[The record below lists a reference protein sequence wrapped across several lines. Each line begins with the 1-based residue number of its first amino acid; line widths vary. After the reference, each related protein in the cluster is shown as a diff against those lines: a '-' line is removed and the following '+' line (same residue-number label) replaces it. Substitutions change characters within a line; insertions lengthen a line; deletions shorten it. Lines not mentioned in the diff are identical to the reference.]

1 MAANGA
7 SAWRQLTPFPLY
19 LAIFFLLGANEVEA
33 ATSFSFANEC
43 SHPVFKAAC
52 PAAYSYAYDDASS
65 TFTCS
70 GAATYHITF
79 CPAT

>member
-1 MAANGA
+1 MAGNGA
-7 SAWRQLTPFPLY
+7 TTRRLLTLFPLHVT
-19 LAIFFLLGANEVEA
+19 LIFLLGANGADA